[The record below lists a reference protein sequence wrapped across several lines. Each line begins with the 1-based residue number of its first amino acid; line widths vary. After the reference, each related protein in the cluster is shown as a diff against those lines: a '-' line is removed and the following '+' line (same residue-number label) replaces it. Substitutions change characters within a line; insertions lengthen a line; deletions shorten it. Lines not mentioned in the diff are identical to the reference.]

1 MFIIGQFSKVGI
13 WSRAGNEI
21 RSELEPNPTK
31 RSILKNSSTLIVKTR
46 LVSDEAYAAAAA
58 AAILL
63 WSIGPP
69 PASSTILML
78 QKVIPELGSMEKFK
92 EI

>member
-58 AAILL
+58 ILL

-69 PASSTILML
+69 PASSSTILML
-78 QKVIPELGSMEKFK
+78 QKVILELGSMKKFK

>member
-58 AAILL
+58 ILL

-69 PASSTILML
+69 PASSSTILML
-78 QKVIPELGSMEKFK
+78 QKVILELGSMEKFK

>member
-58 AAILL
+58 ILL

-78 QKVIPELGSMEKFK
+78 QKVIPELGSMKKFK